1 MKPHRRKLLGD
12 VGWQGEKSLE
22 LFLKRFNL
30 HKHERQ
36 AGVSLDNLLNGIII
50 VYFSRPVRP

>member
-1 MKPHRRKLLGD
+1 MKPHRHKLLGD
-12 VGWQGEKSLE
+12 VGWQGEKNLE
-22 LFLKRFNL
+22 LFFKRFNL